1 MRAGWAATWVL
12 AFSGWLVT
20 PREVVTHSGTHPDEQ
35 PQVHGRAGGYSVSG
49 SECAYPQ
56 LQFCQPLSAGLQLG

>member
-20 PREVVTHSGTHPDEQ
+20 PREVVTHSGTHPDESLRYTEGLVVTLCLAVS
-35 PQVHGRAGGYSVSG
+35 VHIRNSN
-49 SECAYPQ
+49 
-56 LQFCQPLSAGLQLG
+56 SASR

>member
-20 PREVVTHSGTHPDEQ
+20 PREVVTHSGTHPDESLRYTEGL
-35 PQVHGRAGGYSVSG
+35 VVTL
-49 SECAYPQ
+49 CLAYPQ